1 MKNKLKIYLG
11 DLDHFVEGNR
21 YSLPLNIACIASY
34 CKKLYG
40 DEVEI
45 KLFKHPKKLILELR
59 EAPPDILALS
69 FYMWNSN
76 LSLKIIEYCK
86 TKSPSTITVIGGP
99 SVARTTDKYKELLKD
114 GSGLDIVVL
123 DQGEKSFSNIIDA
136 VLSNGIKKL
145 FDNEIP
151 GCASRLKNTK
161 EAVRGNLVEDNENML
176 SLIPSPYLTG
186 WLDPF
191 LMLGFLP
198 LLETTRGCPYTCT
211 YCGWGDKF
219 YCKLQVKDEE
229 IVYEELSYI
238 QKSSRT
244 KELSI
249 NDSNF
254 GIMGERDK
262 RITLFMK
269 EMHEKHGF
277 PIVTDY
283 ASSKVKTSQSIEIMS
298 ILAEI
303 TGSFYFGLQT
313 LTEDVLKKCARK
325 NITLETVKEL
335 SAVAKEKNLSINV
348 DLIFGLPGETSQ
360 SFFDTIS
367 ELVSLRILQPSIY
380 NLRLLPG
387 TKLAEEERE
396 KYQYKT
402 RFRPFNN
409 RYGEYELT
417 PGKKPERIIEVE
429 EIAYESEAFD
439 KNDFMLARKFG
450 FLSELLLAYG
460 AMSETLIFLS
470 TRGMNTAKIFE
481 FILQKSNE
489 CPQMSKLFK
498 EYERLVQ
505 KELFLNEEKLIENIC
520 GNDKEWNDLSL
531 HRGNY
536 FKINLGF
543 VGYCLLENNA
553 TIKEVESLVFNCI
566 KNKLT
571 PDQLE
576 NYQAILKFDHNHR
589 IISEKKESGL
599 KKSDLKKE
607 IRIEE
612 KNDYL
617 KWIKNDYKGNF
628 KDYKFSAPVKYNY
641 EIGKYE
647 DFQKNIDELSNFSG
661 FNFYERILIK
671 RTPIGLRRLSK
682 QTP

>member
-21 YSLPLNIACIASY
+21 YSLPLNIACLASY

-45 KLFKHPKKLILELR
+45 KLFKHPEKLIQKIR
-59 EAPPDILALS
+59 EEPPHILALS

-76 LSLKIIEYCK
+76 LSLKIVRYCK
-86 TKSPSTITVIGGP
+86 TISPSTITVIGGP
-99 SVARTTDKYKELLKD
+99 SVARTTDKYKKMLNQA
-114 GSGLDIVVL
+114 SGLDIVVL
-123 DQGEKSFSNIIDA
+123 DQGEKSFSNIIGA
-136 VLSNGIKKL
+136 VLSQGIEKL
-145 FDNEIP
+145 FANEIP
-151 GCASRLKNTK
+151 GCASRLKNIK
-161 EAVRGNLVEDNENML
+161 EPVRGNLVEDNENML

-191 LMLGFLP
+191 LALGFLP
-198 LLETTRGCPYTCT
+198 LLETTRGCPYACT

-219 YCKLQVKDEE
+219 YCRLQVKDEE
-229 IVYEELSYI
+229 MVYEELRYI
-238 QKSSRT
+238 QKYSKT
-244 KELSI
+244 NELSI

-262 RITLFMK
+262 KIALFMK
-269 EMHEKHGF
+269 KMHEKHGF
-277 PIVTDY
+277 PVVTDY
-283 ASSKVKTSQSIEIMS
+283 ASSKTKTSQSIEIMS
-298 ILAEI
+298 IIADI

-313 LTEDVLKKCARK
+313 LTQDVLEKCARK
-325 NITLETVKEL
+325 NISLDTVKEL
-335 SAVAKEKNLSINV
+335 SNVAKEKNWGINV
-348 DLIFGLPGETSQ
+348 DLIFGLPGETAQ
-360 SFFDTIS
+360 SFFETIS
-367 ELVSLRILQPSIY
+367 QLVSLRILQPSIY

-396 KYQYKT
+396 KYQYQT

-409 RYGEYELT
+409 RYGEYELA

-429 EIAYESEAFD
+429 EIAYESNSFD

-460 AMSETLIFLS
+460 ALSETLIFLS
-470 TRGMNTAKIFE
+470 TRGINTAKIFE
-481 FILQKSNE
+481 FILQKLKK
-489 CPQMSKLFK
+489 CPQMSKLFR

-505 KELFLNEEKLIENIC
+505 NELFTSEKKLIKSIC
-520 GNDKEWNDLSL
+520 KNDKEWNDLL
-531 HRGNY
+531 MHRGNY

-553 TIKEVESLVFNCI
+553 IIKEVESLIFNYI

-576 NYQAILKFDHNHR
+576 NYRAILRFDRAHR
-589 IISEKKESGL
+589 IISEKKKSRL
-599 KKSDLKKE
+599 KKFDLKKE
-607 IRIEE
+607 IIIEE

-617 KWIKNDYKGNF
+617 KWIKNDYKGNL
-628 KDYKFSAPVKYNY
+628 KDYKFSAPVKYSY
-641 EIGKYE
+641 EIGKYGN
-647 DFQKNIDELSNFSG
+647 FQKNIDELNNFSE